1 MKRNLLVFFLVLA
14 TGFWSASTSFA
25 GEKDMLLCLPGF
37 PGTQIQAQPYVDK
50 MLRFLENQ
58 LSWEKGSIT
67 GKYYPEGANAG
78 DVLMEKKPGF
88 ALVGPS
94 IYAHYHK
101 TMGMQVIA
109 KVEANGRG
117 ESTYFIIT
125 RKDGPKTVAELAG
138 KKLAGAILHDPQY
151 VHNVLFDGA
160 LAAEKIELIQEQRPL
175 KALRNVARGKMDAAI
190 VDESVRNHLKE
201 LPFAND
207 VQIIYTTNPVPAPA
221 VVVMGDGVKNK
232 AKLKKTL
239 LGLCSQPDGN
249 DLCKTLTISSIRDAA
264 DADYKVLLKKY
275 SR

>member
-1 MKRNLLVFFLVLA
+1 MKRNLIVFFLALA
-14 TGFWSASTSFA
+14 TCFCSASTSFA

-37 PGTQIQAQPYVDK
+37 PGTQTQAQPYLDK

-58 LSWEKGSIT
+58 LGWEAGSIT
-67 GKYYPEGANAG
+67 GKYYSDGAKAG
-78 DVLMEKKPGF
+78 DALTEKKPGF

-94 IYAHYHK
+94 IYARYHK
-101 TMGMQVIA
+101 TMGMRVIA

-117 ESTYFIIT
+117 ESIYSIIT
-125 RKDGPKTVAELAG
+125 RKDGPKTVAELTG
-138 KKLAGAILHDPQY
+138 KKLAGTILHDPQF
-151 VHNVLFDGA
+151 VHNVLLDGA
-160 LAAEKIELIQEQRPL
+160 IPAGKIELIQEQRPL

-190 VDESVRNHLKE
+190 VDESVLEHLSE

-207 VQIIYTTNPVPAPA
+207 VQIIYKTNPVPAPA
-221 VVVMGDGVKNK
+221 VVVMGDGAKNK
-232 AKLKKTL
+232 AKLKKVL

-264 DADYKVLLKKY
+264 DADYKMLIKKY